1 MTPDLVTPDP
11 SHAASDDARGGD
23 RLHERAL
30 GCLAGVALGDALGM
44 PVEEWTRERVAAE
57 HGTVD
62 RLLPGTGRGMP
73 AGRVTDDTEQTL
85 MLVDVLLETG
95 GRPRADVVVRH
106 LLAWVDAAGPRAD
119 AVIGP
124 STAHALALLRAGAD
138 PRTTGRTGRTNGAA
152 MRVAPVGVAVPVDDP
167 VALVDAVE
175 ETCVMSHHTAEAL
188 AAAALVAAVVSSAL
202 DAPPGG
208 GAVDPLPHVARGLD
222 VAELAARRGVP
233 AAGTSLTEAVRAALR
248 VASTADDGDFL
259 CRLAADVGT
268 SVAAVESV
276 PAAVACVVRAG
287 GDPWRAAVLGASAGG
302 DTDTVASMAAGMA
315 GALVGVRAVPAEPL
329 ARVQQVNGLDLDAAA
344 TALVGLRR
352 GRATAG

>member
-1 MTPDLVTPDP
+1 MTDP
-11 SHAASDDARGGD
+11 SHAPSDDARGGD
-23 RLHERAL
+23 LLHERAL

-44 PVEEWTRERVAAE
+44 PVEGWTRTRVAAE
-57 HGTVD
+57 HGAVD

-85 MLVDVLLETG
+85 MLVDVLVETG

-138 PRTTGRTGRTNGAA
+138 PRTTGGTGRTNGAA
-152 MRVAPVGVAVPVDDP
+152 MRVAPVGIVVPVDDP

-202 DAPPGG
+202 DAPARDGG
-208 GAVDPLPHVARGLD
+208 PVDPLPHVACGLD
-222 VAELAARRGVP
+222 VASLAARRGAP
-233 AAGTSLTEAVRAALR
+233 AAGTSLAPAVRAALR
-248 VASTADDGDFL
+248 VASTAGDDADFL
-259 CRLAADVGT
+259 RRLAADVGT

-276 PAAVACVVRAG
+276 PAAVACLVRAG

-315 GALVGVRAVPAEPL
+315 GALAGVRAVPADAL
-329 ARVQQVNGLDLDAAA
+329 ARVEAVNALDLDAAA

-352 GRATAG
+352 GRTTAG